1 MLPMCNHVD
10 MIEYVPSTRLSKR
23 CHYYDNLED
32 KGCTFGAWHPL
43 AAEKLLALSMSS
55 SDENEIFGRGVLRI
69 QGYPSLKCWSST
81 QRSHNQ
87 LLLMLALISYCYWI
101 LNLAFSR
108 QRQLC
113 KGLCQ
118 ILYLILYFRIVQI
131 SSYEIMQSTI
141 VCNLVIIMWWMKCH
155 TNCCK

>member
-1 MLPMCNHVD
+1 VNFTPGLVLMLPMCNHVD

-69 QGYPSLKCWSST
+69 QGYPSLKC
-81 QRSHNQ
+81 
-87 LLLMLALISYCYWI
+87 
-101 LNLAFSR
+101 
-108 QRQLC
+108 
-113 KGLCQ
+113 
-118 ILYLILYFRIVQI
+118 
-131 SSYEIMQSTI
+131 
-141 VCNLVIIMWWMKCH
+141 
-155 TNCCK
+155 